1 MYKHSDIP
9 RTLDRWIAEERF
21 KGRGVPGRMK
31 LKGSRS
37 YIWDPM
43 PFHQW
48 LVEEKLRSPVGNE
61 LELAENKA
69 IMENFE
75 KKRINPESSQNQKH
89 V

>member
-1 MYKHSDIP
+1 
-9 RTLDRWIAEERF
+9 
-21 KGRGVPGRMK
+21 
-31 LKGSRS
+31 
-37 YIWDPM
+37 M